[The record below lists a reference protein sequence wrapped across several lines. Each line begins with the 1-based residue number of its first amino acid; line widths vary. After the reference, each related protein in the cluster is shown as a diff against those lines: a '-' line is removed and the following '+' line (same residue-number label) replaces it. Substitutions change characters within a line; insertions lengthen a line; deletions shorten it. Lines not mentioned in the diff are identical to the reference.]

1 MTAIA
6 ALTLLDG
13 QTTPV
18 SHTFSPV
25 NIDQAGVARW
35 ADRVGGI
42 ALGFPVLSFSN
53 KSPVSKG
60 SRNFRQTVKIVVPVM
75 EQTSASTAT
84 GIQPAPTKSYDLI
97 FNGEFILPERSTL
110 AQRNDLLAYVKNF
123 LANASV
129 ITAAVQNFES
139 VY

>member
-13 QTTPV
+13 AATPV

-35 ADRVGGI
+35 SDRTGGI
-42 ALGFPVLSFSN
+42 SLGFPTVSFAMRN
-53 KSPVSKG
+53 PSKG
-60 SRNFRQTVKIVVPVM
+60 NRSYKMTVKVVVPVL
-75 EQTSASTAT
+75 EVTSPSTAT
-84 GIQPAPTKSYDLI
+84 GIQPAPTLAY
-97 FNGEFILPERSTL
+97 NMTANCEMILPERSTQL
-110 AQRNDLLAYVKNF
+110 QRDDLRAYLKNF
-123 LANASV
+123 LANAV
-129 ITAAVQNFES
+129 VTAAAQSFES